1 MTANFYKR
9 ILQAGVILSLATVFL
24 VFPTLLFPYITSKQ
38 LVFNIL
44 SEVLL
49 LIWLVFIW
57 KFPAYR
63 PKKSLITWGLL
74 AFFGALILSCFNS
87 VDPLLSFWG
96 DAERM
101 LGVFHIAH
109 FFILYL
115 VMISVFRTKA
125 DWTILFQS
133 SVIIATFVAL
143 RSFFGD
149 VAANRAA
156 STIGNTAY
164 VSGYLIFNIYFA
176 VLLFFKE
183 TDKAWRWLYALPV
196 LIMLISFNNAHTSGA
211 IIGLGVSVLLVIFL
225 LGILHKS
232 KKIKIAAWS
241 FLIVAIA
248 LITFVFSNTDAAWF
262 QNNNRLKALTTQ
274 KTTFQTRLISW
285 KAAAKDFKN
294 HPLLGVGF
302 GNYALVFDKYFDAK
316 FYDYTRG
323 ETYFDRAHNNLIDLA
338 STTGLVGLLAYLSIF
353 VAVAFYLIKEL
364 RHNPRQLEPLIIIGL
379 FTAYFI
385 QNLAVFDSLVT
396 YVGLMI
402 SLAYVYHL
410 NNSGEGVAE
419 SDKNFPIYVSSTVAL
434 FSLVLIISKSFSG
447 LFISYILLGV
457 SLLAIYLSFSHDDS
471 KEVEKKMPEFT
482 MLTIFA
488 LVFLMLTSRF
498 NIAPWQALSGTI
510 DGYSQ
515 IAQGDVLGAIETYK
529 QAFSHNTPLDRDG
542 KTALV
547 NSIISNPSII
557 YSLDPI
563 KGQEVTDY
571 IIGLAESNLNN
582 NPQDSLM
589 NLQLAQLYSV
599 GASLKT
605 DNKAVLDNYYQRAL
619 GSVDKA
625 IAASPQRIPVYFM
638 KANILLSRKSYP
650 EALATLNEAVRF
662 NENFGETYCHLYKV
676 YSLMGDAKQ
685 VKING
690 DKCVDSTDL
699 VALGLTKSYLEL
711 MNSYYEAKDFNHT
724 LIMAKQLVIFQP
736 DNSQAWGLLGQ
747 VYTEMGD
754 LENAGLANQKASLL
768 K

>member
-24 VFPTLLFPYITSKQ
+24 VFSTLLFPYITSKQ

-49 LIWLVFIW
+49 LVWLVFIW

-87 VDPLLSFWG
+87 VDPILSFWG

-115 VMISVFRTKA
+115 VMISVFRTKE
-125 DWTILFQS
+125 DWTILLQS
-133 SVIIATFVAL
+133 SVIVATFVSL
-143 RSFFGD
+143 KSFFGD
-149 VAANRAA
+149 PAMNNAA

-183 TDKAWRWLYALPV
+183 QNKSWRWLYALPI
-196 LIMLISFNNAHTSGA
+196 LIMLICFGNAHTSGA
-211 IIGLGVSVLLVIFL
+211 IIGLAVSILLVVFL
-225 LGILHKS
+225 LGVLHKS
-232 KKIKIAAWS
+232 KQLKIAAWS
-241 FLIVAIA
+241 FLVIA
-248 LITFVFSNTDAAWF
+248 LAVITFVFSNTNATWF
-262 QNNNRLKALTTQ
+262 KNTPRLMALTTQ
-274 KTTFQTRLISW
+274 KITFQTRLISW

-316 FYDYTRG
+316 FYDYTKG

-353 VAVAFYLIKEL
+353 VAVAFYLIRSLWRNHQQPEL
-364 RHNPRQLEPLIIIGL
+364 LIIIGL

-402 SLAYVYHL
+402 SLAYVYSL
-410 NNSGEGVAE
+410 NNPVAE
-419 SDKNFPIYVSSTVAL
+419 TKEHDQNFPIYVLSAVAL

-447 LFISYILLGV
+447 LLISYILLGV
-457 SLLAIYLSFSHDDS
+457 ALVAIYLSFSHDEN

-488 LVFLMLTSRF
+488 LVFLLLTSRF
-498 NIAPWQALSGTI
+498 NIAAWQALAGTI

-571 IIGLAESNLNN
+571 VIGLAESNLNN

-589 NLQLAQLYSV
+589 SLQLAQMYSV

-619 GSVDKA
+619 ESVDKA

-638 KANILLSRKSYP
+638 KANILLSRQAYP

-662 NENFGETYCHLYKV
+662 NANFGEVYCHLYKV
-676 YSLMGDAKQ
+676 QSLMGQTKEA
-685 VKING
+685 KING
-690 DKCVDSTDL
+690 DKCVESTDL
-699 VALGLTKSYLEL
+699 AALGLTKSYLEL